1 MWFNISRPN
10 TAYMQ
15 KYSWL
20 SKIHPLFQ
28 NKPQQSAL
36 GSVYAEQNSLTGF
49 QKRKA
54 LAGEDKIQD
63 DIMNLHEAYQFLM
76 KKYK

>member
-1 MWFNISRPN
+1 MEN
-10 TAYMQ
+10 T
-15 KYSWL
+15 
-20 SKIHPLFQ
+20 FQ
-28 NKPQQSAL
+28 ANTDQP
-36 GSVYAEQNSLTGF
+36 LTGF

-54 LAGEDKIQD
+54 QAGEDKIQD